1 MAMLTVN
8 GAAAPAP
15 SAMKVT
21 VFDVSSGASRN
32 AAGNAVMDRSA
43 VKRRLE
49 LAWPHLGSDELAAL
63 LQATDGFFEVAYPDP
78 ESGGVRSMQ
87 CYCSDRS
94 AEIMRMSGG
103 TPVWTGVKMIWT
115 ER

>member
-21 VFDVSSGASRN
+21 VLNVSSGASRN
-32 AAGNAVMDRSA
+32 AAGNAVIDRSA
-43 VKRRLE
+43 MKRRLE
-49 LAWPHLGSDELAAL
+49 ISWAHLAGGELAAL
-63 LQATDGFFEVAYPDP
+63 LQAMDGFFEVAYPDP
-78 ESGGVRSMQ
+78 ESGGVRSMH

-103 TPVWTGVKMIWT
+103 QPVWTGVKMIWT